1 MMKTHKIPNK
11 EKCLIILK
19 KHNTPSQVI
28 DHCIIVTKIAE
39 RFCAQIDEINTE
51 LVIAASMLHDIG
63 RSGDH
68 SIFHAVEGVKILE
81 SEKLDQQLILIVKK
95 HIGTGIT
102 ETEASKLGLPP
113 DDYIPKTI
121 EEIVVSYSDNLACGI
136 RECSFEEVLKNFIS
150 EFGEDSHVVKGF
162 FRQKEFIEKIIMKN
176 I

>member
-1 MMKTHKIPNK
+1 MMKTHKIPTK

-19 KHNTPSQVI
+19 KHNAPSQVI
-28 DHCIIVTKIAE
+28 DHCLIVTKIAE

-63 RSGDH
+63 RSKDH
-68 SIFHAVEGVKILE
+68 SIFHAIEGVKILE
-81 SEKLDQQLILIVKK
+81 SEKLDQRLILIVKK

-102 ETEASKLGLPP
+102 ETEATKLGLPP

-121 EEIVVSYSDNLACGI
+121 EEIVVSYSDNLVCGI
-136 RECSFEEVLKNFIS
+136 RECTFDEVLKNFIS
-150 EFGEDSHVVKGF
+150 KFGEDSYVVRGF
-162 FRQKEFIEKIIMKN
+162 FRQKEFVEKIMMKN